1 VTARGEGEATRV
13 AIVTG
18 ATRGIGYALA
28 EALLGEGMAVYAIGV
43 DPSRVA
49 AVAARLA
56 HPRLHARQMD
66 VADVTAWERLLGEA
80 RETHGRIDWVI
91 NNAGL
96 VGGGE
101 LADMDDAPLRKLV
114 DVNLW
119 GVIHGSRL
127 AAKFMRAQGSGHIV
141 NVASMAGVLPV
152 PFSAVYTATKH
163 AVFGFSLALREELA
177 PYGVGVHVVCPD
189 VVDTGIFD
197 HALDA
202 AGYSYRSVIARHRGR
217 AITADEA
224 ARHMLVGVK
233 KGRAIIYAPPRSA
246 ALGLLGRMFPG
257 FIARQ
262 VAPRMAPVR
271 NAPVAGASSSTPTT
285 NTGSAA

>member
-1 VTARGEGEATRV
+1 VSAPV

-18 ATRGIGYALA
+18 ATRGIGFALA
-28 EALLGEGMAVYAIGV
+28 EAMLREGKTVYAIGV
-43 DPSRVA
+43 DAQRIA
-49 AVAARLA
+49 EAERRFA
-56 HPRLHARQMD
+56 HPALHARRVD
-66 VADVTAWERLLGEA
+66 VADRAACDTLFTEVIDR
-80 RETHGRIDWVI
+80 HGRIDCVV

-101 LADMDDAPLRKLV
+101 LADMEEEKLRRLV

-119 GVIHGSRL
+119 GVLHGSRL
-127 AAKFMRAQGSGHIV
+127 AASFMRRQGSGSIV

-177 PYGVGVHVVCPD
+177 PHGVGVHVVCPD
-189 VVDTGIFD
+189 IVDTTIFD

-202 AGYSYRSVIARHRGR
+202 GGYSYRSAIARHAGR
-217 AITADEA
+217 AISAEEA
-224 ARHMLVGVK
+224 ARHVLTGVR
-233 KGRAIIYAPPRSA
+233 KGRGIIYAPPRSSM
-246 ALGLLGRMFPG
+246 LGAVGKMFPT

-262 VAPRMAPVR
+262 IAIRMAPERTDVR
-271 NAPVAGASSSTPTT
+271 GT
-285 NTGSAA
+285 

>member
-1 VTARGEGEATRV
+1 MSARGREATRRI

-28 EALLGEGMAVYAIGV
+28 DAMLREGMTVYAIGQ
-43 DPSRVA
+43 DHSRVA
-49 AVAARLA
+49 AAAARLA
-56 HPRLHARQMD
+56 HPQLHARRMD
-66 VADVTAWERLLGEA
+66 VADVAAWEALLGEV
-80 RETHGRIDWVI
+80 RETHGQIDWVI

-101 LADMDDAPLRKLV
+101 LADMDDARLRKMV

-127 AAKFMRAQGSGHIV
+127 AAAFMRAQGSGYIV

-202 AGYSYRSVIARHRGR
+202 AGYSYRTVIARHSGR
-217 AITADEA
+217 AITAEDA
-224 ARHMLVGVK
+224 ARHLLLGVK
-233 KGRAIIYAPPRSA
+233 KGRGIIYTPPRSA
-246 ALGLLGRMFPG
+246 VLGLLGRMFPS

-262 VAPRMAPVR
+262 VASRMAPGEA
-271 NAPVAGASSSTPTT
+271 APVSRGATSSPG
-285 NTGSAA
+285 NARSAA